1 MTKSLFMDKYPI
13 FSYEV
18 SKNETTFQNVD
29 AIIEHLTALVSAHP
43 VAKYIAVFDHHAHT
57 SSMEDGVINDE
68 IIAAK
73 NFLFCFGKQLPSTKI
88 LAVRPRSV
96 GISELADKFVIDT
109 LEVPNAQLQ
118 VVLEEWVH
126 SIKNN

>member
-1 MTKSLFMDKYPI
+1 MTKSVFMDKYPI
-13 FSYEV
+13 FSFEID
-18 SKNETTFQNVD
+18 KNETEYKSVD
-29 AIIEHLTALVSAHP
+29 AIIAALKELVEKHP
-43 VAKYIAVFDHHAHT
+43 VAKYIAVFDHYAHT
-57 SSMEDGVINDE
+57 TSMEDSVIAPE

-96 GISELADKFVIDT
+96 GISELEDKFVLDF

-118 VVLEEWVH
+118 VVLEDWIK
-126 SIKNN
+126 SLKNN